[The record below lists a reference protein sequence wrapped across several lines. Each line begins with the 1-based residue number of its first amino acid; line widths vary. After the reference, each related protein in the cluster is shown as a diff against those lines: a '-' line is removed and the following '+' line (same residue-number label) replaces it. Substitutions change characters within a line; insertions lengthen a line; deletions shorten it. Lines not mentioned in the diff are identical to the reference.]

1 METHY
6 REEYERLQ
14 IYVKARG
21 AVLTERF
28 GSGQDGLVYAT
39 NRESAVKCLRFA
51 KLFKNE
57 RDVYLRLAAH
67 ECDEIAGF
75 AVPRM
80 IDSDD
85 ELWIVE
91 MQIVSPPF
99 IVDFAGASLDIRPRI
114 LREMSV
120 EDWTEWQEER
130 IEMFGD
136 DWPKVEAVMAELR
149 KMGIYLSDVKPG
161 NITVRNR

>member
-1 METHY
+1 METFY

-14 IYVKARG
+14 TYVQARG

-57 RDVYLRLAAH
+57 RDVYLRLAEH

-99 IVDFAGASLDIRPRI
+99 IVDFAGASLDTRPRI
-114 LREMSV
+114 FREMSE
-120 EDWTEWQEER
+120 EDWAEWQEER

-149 KMGIYLSDVKPG
+149 KMGIHLGDVKPG
-161 NITVRNR
+161 NITLRNQ

>member
-1 METHY
+1 M
-6 REEYERLQ
+6 Q
-14 IYVKARG
+14 IYVQARG

-28 GSGQDGLVYAT
+28 GSGHDGLVYAT

-91 MQIVSPPF
+91 MQIVMF
-99 IVDFAGASLDIRPRI
+99 ETVFAVLVLALIINMID
-114 LREMSV
+114 LSV
-120 EDWTEWQEER
+120 N
-130 IEMFGD
+130 
-136 DWPKVEAVMAELR
+136 VA
-149 KMGIYLSDVKPG
+149 
-161 NITVRNR
+161 